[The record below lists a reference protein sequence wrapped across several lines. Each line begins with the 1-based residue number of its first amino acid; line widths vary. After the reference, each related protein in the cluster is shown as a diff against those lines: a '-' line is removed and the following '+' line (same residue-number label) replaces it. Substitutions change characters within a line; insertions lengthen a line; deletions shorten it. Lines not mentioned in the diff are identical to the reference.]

1 MVCADSSVFQD
12 PPSLDAEQPEECA
25 RQAAAVQQDSK
36 STRTH
41 THPRSAVMHNGT
53 TGDVNG
59 AAGPSRQG
67 RGREANEQSE
77 GAEEQGGK
85 RPLRKD
91 SQGCNKQNLMGTWLR
106 KKCKGAPR
114 EHFRAGLS
122 LGSSI
127 TGPLPVVSSG
137 PRECV
142 KVSTPSC
149 P

>member
-1 MVCADSSVFQD
+1 MGQPAHQGKGKGVRQAKENQ
-12 PPSLDAEQPEECA
+12 AEQ
-25 RQAAAVQQDSK
+25 
-36 STRTH
+36 
-41 THPRSAVMHNGT
+41 G
-53 TGDVNG
+53 
-59 AAGPSRQG
+59 
-67 RGREANEQSE
+67 E

-85 RPLRKD
+85 RLLRKD
-91 SQGCNKQNLMGTWLR
+91 SQGCKKQNLMGTWLR

-127 TGPLPVVSSG
+127 TGPLRVVSSS

>member
-1 MVCADSSVFQD
+1 MGQLAHQGKGEGV
-12 PPSLDAEQPEECA
+12 
-25 RQAAAVQQDSK
+25 RQAKENQA
-36 STRTH
+36 
-41 THPRSAVMHNGT
+41 
-53 TGDVNG
+53 
-59 AAGPSRQG
+59 
-67 RGREANEQSE
+67 EQSE
-77 GAEEQGGK
+77 GVEEQGGK
-85 RPLRKD
+85 CPLRKD
-91 SQGCNKQNLMGTWLR
+91 PQGCKKQNLMGTWLR

-127 TGPLPVVSSG
+127 TPLSVVSSG